1 MREEELPTPPYD
13 WAGIYFVFATNS
25 VTIGSGLWIPKES
38 LVFPG
43 SEKKMLYLGPQ
54 KELEAHFGHVT
65 SYFEPYKSIR
75 VEIKSIGEL

>member
-1 MREEELPTPPYD
+1 MLKK
-13 WAGIYFVFATNS
+13 
-25 VTIGSGLWIPKES
+25 IGSGLWIPKES

-65 SYFEPYKSIR
+65 AYFEPY
-75 VEIKSIGEL
+75 